1 MESNTMLSDNKVIVQ
16 ISSIGLVVYTVQKIL
31 FKILNVDTA
40 SFQINLE
47 IIHAI
52 MLVFSLII
60 MIILNVVFKKNKDV
74 VGMTFLLITSIKV
87 CLIYVIGSYFI
98 LDSGNAIEKWN
109 FYGLFV
115 LYLGLETFFTAQRLN
130 RTSF

>member
-1 MESNTMLSDNKVIVQ
+1 MLSDNKVIVQ

-52 MLVFSLII
+52 MLAFSLII

>member
-1 MESNTMLSDNKVIVQ
+1 MLSDNIVIVQ

-31 FKILNVDTA
+31 FKILNLDTA

-74 VGMTFLLITSIKV
+74 VGMTFLLITSVKV
-87 CLIYVIGSYFI
+87 CLIYAIGSYFI

-115 LYLGLETFFTAQRLN
+115 LYLGLETFFTARRLN

>member
-1 MESNTMLSDNKVIVQ
+1 MLSDNKVIVQ